1 MNDTSPPA
9 DVRETHVSVL
19 FFVGDRVYKLKKPV
33 TLDFLDFSTRAA
45 REAVCR
51 RELELNRRL
60 APDVYLDVL
69 DVVGSD
75 GEPRDHLLVMR
86 RMPDDRRLSTLA
98 SEQHADG
105 CLREVART
113 IAAFHARA
121 ETSEEIAPHGSV
133 ERVRANW
140 QSSFATLEPFLGS
153 VLDGGAARDVQR
165 RARRYLDG
173 RAHLFTARIAGGK
186 VRDGHGDLLA
196 DDVFCLDDGPRIL
209 DCIEFDDHLRYGDV
223 LADVA
228 FLAMDLERVAD
239 AASGARFL
247 AWYREFAGE
256 TYPSTLAHHYIAYR
270 AHVRSKVA
278 CLRSAQGDTGAVA
291 HAQRLLAITRDHLR
305 AARVALVLVG
315 GLPGT
320 GKTTVATALAEE
332 LGWTVLRS
340 DEVRKDLA
348 GVGHTVR
355 SEHAYREGIYTAEAT
370 DATYGELLAR
380 ARALLEMGEPTI
392 LDASWAD
399 ARWRARAASVADS
412 THSDLVELRCEL
424 DPDVAAARLAHREAR
439 GEDASDATA
448 QIAARMATE
457 FALWPAARRVDT
469 SVSAGVARL
478 AAVAAVHASDPPP
491 ETAPIAGRTP

>member
-1 MNDTSPPA
+1 MNDTNAPA
-9 DVRETHVSVL
+9 GVRETHVSVL

-45 REAVCR
+45 RERVCR

-75 GEPRDHLLVMR
+75 GELRDHLLVMR

-98 SEQHADG
+98 AEQRADT

-113 IAAFHARA
+113 VAAFHARA
-121 ETSEEIAPHGSV
+121 ETSDDIAAHGSV

-140 QSSFATLEPFLGS
+140 ESSFATLEPFVGS
-153 VLDGGAARDVQR
+153 VLDAAAARDVER
-165 RARRYLDG
+165 RARRYVDG
-173 RAHLFTARIAGGK
+173 RHRLFSDRIETGK

-209 DCIEFDDHLRYGDV
+209 DCIEFDDELRYGDV

-256 TYPSTLAHHYIAYR
+256 RYPATLAHFYIAYR
-270 AHVRSKVA
+270 AHVRAKVA
-278 CLRSAQGDTGAVA
+278 CLRSAQGDADAVPG
-291 HAQRLLAITRDHLR
+291 AQRLLELTRDHLR

-320 GKTTVATALAEE
+320 GKSTVANALAEE

-340 DEVRKDLA
+340 DELRKDLA
-348 GVGHTVR
+348 GIGHR
-355 SEHAYREGIYTAEAT
+355 APSGAEYREGIYTAEAT
-370 DATYGELLAR
+370 DATYRELLAR
-380 ARALLEMGEPTI
+380 AQKLLEMGEPTI

-399 ARWRARAASVADS
+399 ARWRARAAAVADA
-412 THSDLVELRCEL
+412 TNSDLIGLRCDL
-424 DPDVAAARLAHREAR
+424 DPDTAARRLRRRAAA
-439 GEDASDATA
+439 GVDVSDATA
-448 QIAARMATE
+448 DIAAHMTSD
-457 FALWPAARRVDT
+457 FAAWPGARTVDT
-469 SVSAGVARL
+469 SVSEEAARL
-478 AAVAAVHASDPPP
+478 DAVASVHASDPA
-491 ETAPIAGRTP
+491 T